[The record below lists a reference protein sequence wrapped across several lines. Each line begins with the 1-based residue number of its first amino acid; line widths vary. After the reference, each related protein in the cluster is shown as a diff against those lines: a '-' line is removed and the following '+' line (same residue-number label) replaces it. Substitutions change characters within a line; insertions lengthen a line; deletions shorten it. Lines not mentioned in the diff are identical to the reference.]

1 MLDRIL
7 VPLDGTDFA
16 ERALTVA
23 VSLARRSG
31 GSLALAT
38 VEVPPPIEFPD
49 VNMVEPL
56 ADVAHQYLESVA
68 EQIREAGAADVSVA
82 VLSGDPPE
90 ALERHREA
98 VEAGMTVMTTHGRSP
113 LDRAWMGSVADT
125 FVRSTGAPVLFLRP
139 AEEEGET
146 DLDEMPGFGH
156 IAVTLDGSELSETAV
171 DPALVLADLFESDV
185 TLVRV
190 VEYPHATESVYI
202 PDAVKAIQEQHEDRR
217 EAAHAE
223 LEKIAARLSGEGR
236 RVRRETDVVNH
247 SAMGI
252 LQVVG
257 EIGADLVVMASHGRG
272 GLSRVLLGSV
282 ADKVLRASKKPV
294 MIVPAER

>member
-1 MLDRIL
+1 MLDRML

-38 VEVPPPIEFPD
+38 VEVLPPMDFPD
-49 VNMVEPL
+49 VNMIEPL
-56 ADVAHQYLESVA
+56 GEVARGYLESVA
-68 EQIREAGAADVSVA
+68 DRVREAGVADVSVA

-90 ALERHREA
+90 ALERHRED
-98 VEAGMTVMTTHGRSP
+98 VGAGMTVMTTHGRSP

-125 FVRSTGAPVLFLRP
+125 FVRSTQAPVLFVRP
-139 AEEEGET
+139 AEEEGEA
-146 DLDEMPGFGH
+146 DLEALPAFGH
-156 IAVTLDGSELSETAV
+156 VAVTLDGSELSETAV
-171 DPALVLADLFESDV
+171 DPALVLADLFEADV

-190 VEYPHATESVYI
+190 VEYPHATESVYL
-202 PDAVKAIQEQHEDRR
+202 PDAVKAIQGQLENRR

-223 LEKIAARLSGEGR
+223 LERIARELSGEGR
-236 RVRRETDVVNH
+236 TVRRETDVVNH
-247 SAMGI
+247 AATGI
-252 LQVVG
+252 LQVVE
-257 EIGADLVVMASHGRG
+257 EIGADVVVMASHGRG

-282 ADKVLRASKKPV
+282 ADKVLRASERPV
-294 MIVPAER
+294 MIVPAKR